1 MRIIPVIDLC
11 QGQVV
16 HAVAGQRDRY
26 RPVRSQLC
34 ADSDPGNVVQAFLN
48 IHPFATIYIADLDA
62 IKGTGSND
70 RSIQQLLEHFTH
82 LNFWIDRGMYNKP
95 DLLKTTHPRISH
107 VVGSETGFSPKLL
120 CELRNLSPQPIL
132 SLDFRKGVLSG
143 DHSLLQQPE
152 AWPDNVILMNL
163 DRVGTGSGFDTFLLD
178 QIIKNTVHSRIFLGG
193 GIRGIADM
201 MHLYDRGIAGILIA
215 TALHTGRISS
225 GDLKAMA
232 HIDQKKMPR

>member
-11 QGQVV
+11 RGHVA

-34 ADSDPGNVVQAFLN
+34 TDSDPCNVVQAFLDV
-48 IHPFATIYIADLDA
+48 HPFATIYIADLDA
-62 IKGTGSND
+62 ITGAGSND
-70 RSIQQLLEHFTH
+70 RIIQQLLEHFTH
-82 LNFWIDRGMYNKP
+82 LDFWIDRGMYNKP

-107 VVGSETGFSPKLL
+107 VIGSETGISPLLL
-120 CELRNLSPQPIL
+120 CELRDISPQPIL
-132 SLDFRKGVLSG
+132 SLDFRMTALSG
-143 DHSLLQQPE
+143 DHSLLQHPE
-152 AWPDNVILMNL
+152 TWPDNVILMNL
-163 DRVGTGSGFDTFLLD
+163 DRVGTGSGFDKSLLD

-201 MHLYDRGIAGILIA
+201 MHLRDRGIAGILIA

-225 GDLKAMA
+225 ADLKAMA
-232 HIDQKKMPR
+232 QIEQKKMPR